1 MNDTNQQYLD
11 FLYEQ
16 LVYQYKRYVYYKNI
30 DLPFNSTRLNDEIK
44 ILENCAEMYKN
55 FYKKRIEVIRKKLT
69 KTHNKN
75 IKSYLTLDVE
85 YYNKQYSL
93 RMEEIDNYLNKLS
106 NIDIDS
112 ITTVDLGNISPVIN
126 YNVSELILTPS
137 LFNLIN

>member
-16 LVYQYKRYVYYKNI
+16 LVYQYKRYAYYKNI
-30 DLPFNSTRLNDEIK
+30 DLPFNSTRLHDEIK
-44 ILENCAEMYKN
+44 ILENCTEMYKN